1 MLVMD
6 TMSHHLG
13 KPDVLP
19 YSSTTSEINRSL
31 AINIFFRYLDMLIPD
46 KKMAIG
52 KLFADDGAYEGN
64 EIFRFLAENGIHP
77 CIK

>member
-1 MLVMD
+1 
-6 TMSHHLG
+6 
-13 KPDVLP
+13 
-19 YSSTTSEINRSL
+19 
-31 AINIFFRYLDMLIPD
+31 LDMLIPD